1 MTTPKQTSGGPLFV
15 VATNNTMVHVYRD
28 VQSLVDTREIKP
40 DQLKSIEFFD
50 VQGRKLVPVVSDT
63 GALTGLKDSGIS
75 PNVSSVQQ
83 RLYSTRANLAS
94 SVDARIARHEP
105 KVTRDEALSHLA
117 VIDGR
122 SLPDCYVLLEP
133 IFSHSYASAG
143 PIQPRHDGSWW
154 HNFWA
159 H

>member
-1 MTTPKQTSGGPLFV
+1 MTIPKRNGGPIFV
-15 VATNNTMVHVYRD
+15 VATNSTMVHVYRD
-28 VQSLVDTREIKP
+28 AQSLVDTREIKP
-40 DQLKSIEFFD
+40 DQLKAIEFFD
-50 VQGRKLVPVVSDT
+50 LQGRKLVPVLSDT
-63 GALTGLKDSGIS
+63 GALTGLRDSGS
-75 PNVSSVQQ
+75 QPNPAGVQQ
-83 RLYSTRANLAS
+83 RLYATRANLAG

-133 IFSHSYASAG
+133 IFSHSYAGAG
-143 PIQPRHDGSWW
+143 PVQPRHDGSWW